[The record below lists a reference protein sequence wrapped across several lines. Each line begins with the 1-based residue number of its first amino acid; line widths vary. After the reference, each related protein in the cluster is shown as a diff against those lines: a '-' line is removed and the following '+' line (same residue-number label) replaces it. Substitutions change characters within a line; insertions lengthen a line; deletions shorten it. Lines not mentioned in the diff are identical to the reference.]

1 MQVKKI
7 CLAVLIAS
15 ALLSSGCA
23 SVENK
28 DPLEGFNRAVY
39 KFNDTTD
46 KAIIKPVAGAYKAVT
61 PSPVRTG
68 VGNFFA
74 NLSTFVSAIN
84 NVLQFKFSDAF
95 DDAGRFVIN
104 TTFGVA
110 GLVDL
115 ASMDGVARQNE
126 DFGQTLG
133 HWGMGD
139 GAYLVLPF
147 LGPSTLRDTGGLVT
161 DAFLFK
167 PVRYVE
173 DPRTRNGLLATELLD
188 TRAQLLPGSD
198 LLDEA
203 ALDPYAFMRDAYL
216 QRRHHQIEGGEN
228 TESTAPVDNEFE
240 DALLINDS
248 NPVAIE
254 PAVIETDVVNDATE
268 ALMAEVAPATQDAQ
282 ENTTEQIALDSTET
296 TEPTATNA
304 VSAPELATTEQ
315 LPTQQESTATIEPS
329 IEENTVA
336 NIIEVAQTVEV
347 ATEAQGEEAVVVTAP
362 VIETVSEVLVTEITT
377 SESMP
382 VAVSQDTEIV
392 EDHKIVV
399 EVDVKEVNVDLV
411 ETEELPIQDVEVT
424 TVITPEVTPTSN
436 ETMPAIPVEF
446 VTEMPTA
453 DITSEFANKVHI

>member
-39 KFNDTTD
+39 KFNDTAD
-46 KAIIKPVAGAYKAVT
+46 KAIIKPVAGAYKAVMPT
-61 PSPVRTG
+61 PVRSG

-104 TTFGVA
+104 TTFGIA
-110 GLVDL
+110 GIVDV
-115 ASMDGVARQNE
+115 ASMDGVARHNE

-133 HWGMGD
+133 HWGVGD

-147 LGPSTLRDTGGLVT
+147 LGPSTLRDTGGLAV
-161 DAFLFK
+161 DASFFM
-167 PVRYVE
+167 PVLYLE
-173 DPRTRNGLLATELLD
+173 DTRTRNQLLITQLID
-188 TRAQLLPGSD
+188 TRSQLLPGSD

-216 QRRHHQIEGGEN
+216 QRRHHQIEGGDN
-228 TESTAPVDNEFE
+228 TESTSPVDNEFE
-240 DALLINDS
+240 DAMLINDS

-254 PAVIETDVVNDATE
+254 PAVNETDAVNDATE
-268 ALMAEVAPATQDAQ
+268 ALMAEVVPAIQDAQ
-282 ENTTEQIALDSTET
+282 ENNAELIALET
-296 TEPTATNA
+296 TQTSEPTAID
-304 VSAPELATTEQ
+304 VLPAPEELTTEL
-315 LPTQQESTATIEPS
+315 LPMQQEATVTIQSNAELTS
-329 IEENTVA
+329 VA
-336 NIIEVAQTVEV
+336 NEVEVTQTVEI
-347 ATEAQGEEAVVVTAP
+347 ATEAQANETDVVTTPITETAPDLLAVEATARESKEEAVTQEL
-362 VIETVSEVLVTEITT
+362 VITENSKSAI
-377 SESMP
+377 
-382 VAVSQDTEIV
+382 A
-392 EDHKIVV
+392 
-399 EVDVKEVNVDLV
+399 VNVEETDADLV
-411 ETEELPIQDVEVT
+411 KVEQLPIQDADVSST
-424 TVITPEVTPTSN
+424 ITQEVTPTAH
-436 ETMPAIPVEF
+436 ETLPAIPVEF